1 MIMKTSFELT
11 AEFRD
16 DQGKGASRRL
26 RRTGRTP
33 AILYGGNREP
43 RALTVDMSK
52 LQQALDN
59 EKFYS
64 SIVTL
69 KVGDVVQEA
78 VLRDL
83 QRHPYKSQIVHVDF
97 QRVLENEAIRMLV
110 PLHFLNQETAPG
122 VKTQGG
128 MVSHLKNEL
137 SIECLPK
144 DLPEFIEVDIGGL
157 SLNQAL
163 KVSDIKL
170 PAGVKSVEL
179 QQGKDTTVVS
189 IHAMRAEEE
198 TAATA
203 EATPAAAAAPAAG
216 AKPEAAKKDE
226 PKKDAGKK

>member
-1 MIMKTSFELT
+1 MKTQFELT

-26 RRTGRTP
+26 RKSGKTP
-33 AILYGGNREP
+33 AILYGGKREP
-43 RALTVDMSK
+43 RALTVDMAK

-69 KVGDVVQEA
+69 KVGDQTQAA

-83 QRHPYKSQIVHVDF
+83 QRHPWKATIVHVDF
-97 QRVLENEAIRMLV
+97 QRVLEDEPIRMLV

-137 SIECLPK
+137 LIECLPK
-144 DLPEFIEVDIGGL
+144 DLPEYIEVDIGAL
-157 SLNQAL
+157 QLNQAL

-179 QQGKDTTVVS
+179 EQGKDSTAVA
-189 IHAMRAEEE
+189 IHSLRAEEE
-198 TAATA
+198 APAAAA
-203 EATPAAAAAPAAG
+203 EAAAAPAAD
-216 AKPEAAKKDE
+216 AKKPEAKKEE

>member
-1 MIMKTSFELT
+1 MKTQFELT

-26 RRTGRTP
+26 RKSGKTP
-33 AILYGGNREP
+33 AILYGGKREP
-43 RALTVDMSK
+43 RALTVDMAK

-69 KVGDVVQEA
+69 KVGDQTQAA

-83 QRHPYKSQIVHVDF
+83 QRHPWKATIVHVDF
-97 QRVLENEAIRMLV
+97 QRVLEDEPIRMLV

-137 SIECLPK
+137 LIACLPK
-144 DLPEFIEVDIGGL
+144 DLPEYIEVDIGAL
-157 SLNQAL
+157 QLNQAL

-170 PAGVKSVEL
+170 PAGVTSVEL
-179 QQGKDTTVVS
+179 EQGKDSTVVA
-189 IHAMRAEEE
+189 IHSLRAEEE
-198 TAATA
+198 TPAAAA
-203 EATPAAAAAPAAG
+203 EAAAAPAAD
-216 AKPEAAKKDE
+216 AKKPEAKKEE